1 MFRWKCAG
9 VALAVLVAAVTM
21 ATPAFAQR
29 DAGAKARGDFGRGF
43 WNSYPSRTYYRYV
56 PAYSTTQQ
64 YRTYSY
70 QSIGIN
76 PGDNVQISA
85 DKAKLMDGPRVVTTI
100 DKGQKFEVEKVTNG
114 WLRAEITRDGKELEG
129 WVWYKNVKLQD
140 AENAAR

>member
-1 MFRWKCAG
+1 MNRWTCAG
-9 VALAVLVAAVTM
+9 IALAVLVAAVTM

-43 WNSYPSRTYYRYV
+43 WNSYPARTHYRYV
-56 PAYSTTQQ
+56 PMYSATPQ

-76 PGDNVQISA
+76 PGDKVQISA

-100 DKGQKFEVEKVTNG
+100 DKGQKFEVRKVTNG
-114 WLRAEITRDGKELEG
+114 WLRADITRDGKKLKG
-129 WVWYKNVKLQD
+129 WVWHNNVKFQD
-140 AENAAR
+140 SNSAVR